1 MAGSKNSKNGHTG
14 TAPEDEN
21 PEETAPVA
29 TQVATAPVAA
39 PPGETKSRKER
50 IRDLLSKMEESLGKK
65 AEKASVADFI
75 RLTQLEREL
84 EQDEQPGK
92 VVVTW
97 KESPEIQDSET

>member
-1 MAGSKNSKNGHTG
+1 MAGSKNSKNGHAG

-21 PEETAPVA
+21 PEE
-29 TQVATAPVAA
+29 TAPVAA